1 MYYIFRKRRLKK
13 ENATNELSKP
23 TSDIKEDSKPTKLST
38 ELESKPHSLAKP
50 EDVSK
55 ANDSISQSRECSSPK
70 ISSTIASD
78 NKVQD
83 ESKFFSLK
91 RSLGKV
97 TSWNLGKFL

>member
-13 ENATNELSKP
+13 ENATNELSKL
-23 TSDIKEDSKPTKLST
+23 TSDIKEDFKPTKLST
-38 ELESKPHSLAKP
+38 ELEGKPHSLAKP

-70 ISSTIASD
+70 ISTTSD
-78 NKVQD
+78 KVQD

>member
-13 ENATNELSKP
+13 ENATNELSKR
-23 TSDIKEDSKPTKLST
+23 TSDIKEDFKPTKLST

-70 ISSTIASD
+70 ISTTIASD
-78 NKVQD
+78 KVQD
-83 ESKFFSLK
+83 ESKFLSLK